1 MRIAAPLAVLLLTGL
16 AGCSSAPEK
25 KATMQIVQVEPPR
38 EPPKD
43 HTSLFPDAGKVST
56 KLVPD
61 HILDLKALP
70 GGSWAEYDVKGK
82 KYQEFIIDSDS
93 AQTAAFMLPDIKA
106 QLTNPKYIP
115 WMGGYFGLLG
125 DKQVFCFA
133 KLHYL
138 AGVVGLPEDKADPLA
153 RTLAAQLN

>member
-1 MRIAAPLAVLLLTGL
+1 MKTAAPLAVLLLAGL
-16 AGCSSAPEK
+16 VGCGSAPQPAAK
-25 KATMQIVQVEPPR
+25 PAPVKAAAP

-43 HTSLFPDAGKVST
+43 HTGLFPDAGKVST

-61 HILDLKALP
+61 HILDIKALP

-82 KYQEFIIDSDS
+82 KYQEFIIDTDTT
-93 AQTAAFMLPDIKA
+93 QTAAFMLLDVKA

-115 WMGGYFGLLG
+115 WMGGYFGSLG
-125 DKQVFCFA
+125 DKQVFCFS
-133 KLHYL
+133 KLHYV
-138 AGVVGLPEDKADPLA
+138 AGVVGLAEDKADPLA